1 MQVFTHHAGGISRAS
16 SVRRKLGLAEAAE
29 TRPGTEDLLYRRWAA
44 PGVQTAQAMEA
55 GSLAE
60 G

>member
-1 MQVFTHHAGGISRAS
+1 MQVAFLEHLLCAGN
-16 SVRRKLGLAEAAE
+16 LGLAEATE

-44 PGVQTAQAMEA
+44 PGVQIAQAMEA

>member
-1 MQVFTHHAGGISRAS
+1 MAFLEHLLCAED
-16 SVRRKLGLAEAAE
+16 LGLAEAAE
-29 TRPGTEDLLYRRWAA
+29 TRPGTEELLHRRWAA
-44 PGVQTAQAMEA
+44 PGVQTAQAVEV